1 MIWEVSSPKTKPRYP
16 PDELKMAQDGPRW
29 PKMSPRWPKMCP
41 RWPKMAQDGPKMAQD
56 GPKMPPNDPKVG
68 LNIVIFQKME
78 DLPCENAI

>member
-1 MIWEVSSPKTKPRYP
+1 
-16 PDELKMAQDGPRW
+16 
-29 PKMSPRWPKMCP
+29 MCP

-78 DLPCENAI
+78 NLPCENAVSITLKDLKIKKSPPQDDPKMKPKQIF

>member
-1 MIWEVSSPKTKPRYP
+1 
-16 PDELKMAQDGPRW
+16 
-29 PKMSPRWPKMCP
+29 MCP

-78 DLPCENAI
+78 DLRCENAVSIPLRDLKIKKDLPKMTPR